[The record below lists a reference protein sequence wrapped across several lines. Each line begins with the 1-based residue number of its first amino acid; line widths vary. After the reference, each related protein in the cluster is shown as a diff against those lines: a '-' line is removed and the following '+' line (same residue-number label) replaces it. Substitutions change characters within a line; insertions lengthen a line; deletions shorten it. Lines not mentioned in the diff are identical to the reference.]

1 MVNATVYG
9 LKSALERKIKAFKGG
24 FMKDYQTFIRFLED
38 KFGLQYHGLDDE
50 MPDAFND
57 WLADLD
63 VDELIDYADEFARS
77 QCRIALDNVEEGLK
91 K

>member
-1 MVNATVYG
+1 
-9 LKSALERKIKAFKGG
+9 
-24 FMKDYQTFIRFLED
+24 MKEYHTFTRFLED
-38 KFGLQYHGLDDE
+38 KFGLQYQGLDDE

-57 WLADLD
+57 WLADLA

-77 QCRIALDNVEEGLK
+77 QCRVALDNLEERLK